1 MATKV
6 LKEPAASIFRIISSY
21 LKLEVA
27 CSFKKVVITQK
38 NTHCLNLEDHKPNR
52 AILFANIPILETQ
65 REEPFSKGS

>member
-6 LKEPAASIFRIISSY
+6 LKEPVASIFRVISSY

-27 CSFKKVVITQK
+27 CSFKKVLITHQ
-38 NTHCLNLEDHKPNR
+38 NTHCHNLEDYTPNR
-52 AILFANIPILETQ
+52 AILLAIIPILETQ